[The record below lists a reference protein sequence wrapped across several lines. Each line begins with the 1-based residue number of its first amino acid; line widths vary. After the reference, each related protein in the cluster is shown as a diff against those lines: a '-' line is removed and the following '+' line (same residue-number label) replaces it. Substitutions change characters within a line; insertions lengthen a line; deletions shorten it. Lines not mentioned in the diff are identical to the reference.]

1 MRTEGLAELA
11 RGRWCR
17 RPGQGGQLSPP
28 LGFHPHPQ
36 GPLGPRET
44 LAPLEV
50 LSLKHEREEQTR
62 WWLSC
67 ASLPMTPEVGR
78 EFLLQMKKQIWQ
90 GHAPAQDPWAW
101 HQGPRLT
108 LPRPGGLGGA
118 LPSAPPITRFRGC
131 VSP

>member
-28 LGFHPHPQ
+28 SGFHPHPQ

-78 EFLLQMKKQIWQ
+78 EFLLQMKQQIWQ
-90 GHAPAQDPWAW
+90 SHAPAQDPWAW
-101 HQGPRLT
+101 HQGP
-108 LPRPGGLGGA
+108 G
-118 LPSAPPITRFRGC
+118 
-131 VSP
+131 